1 MKMVDRQLLKPTN
14 SAGNN
19 ADFDFGF
26 DEEDNKRASIA
37 AGGVQSIEDEDSSEA
52 KRRHEI
58 IFFGSK
64 DKQFITSNARSNSFY
79 GGKR

>member
-1 MKMVDRQLLKPTN
+1 MVRRPAK
-14 SAGNN
+14 SSGNN
-19 ADFDFGF
+19 DFDFGF
-26 DEEDNKRASIA
+26 DDVDNKRMSMA
-37 AGGVQSIEDEDSSEA
+37 ADEDEDSSEA

-79 GGKR
+79 GAKR